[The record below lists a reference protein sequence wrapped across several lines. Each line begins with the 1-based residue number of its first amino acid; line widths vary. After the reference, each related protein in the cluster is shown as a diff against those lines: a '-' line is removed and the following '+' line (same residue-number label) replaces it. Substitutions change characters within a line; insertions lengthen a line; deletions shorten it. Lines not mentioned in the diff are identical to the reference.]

1 MRSGIRWTPLALLE
15 TTNLLSGMSNGVVTI
30 AIPWLVL
37 QRTGSV
43 TAAGLLAALSALPG
57 VIVSPLAGWAVDH
70 FGRRIVSVVSDTL
83 SAVSVVAIPL
93 VAMVTDL
100 SLAIILALAM
110 LGAVFDP
117 AGYTAR
123 RALIPDV
130 ATASGMEVTRLNGL
144 HEGIFGIGWIVGP
157 LAGSLLIAA
166 LGDTAAFWVPFAL
179 FILAAILIS
188 LLRVSDA
195 GQVAKAEHEEAGI
208 EPLSAWENAS
218 LGLSLIWRDHTL
230 RAITIAVM
238 VLAAIYLPTETV
250 LLPAYFTELDSPESL
265 GFILASLAAGSVIGS
280 FSYGWLNQRMTRRTI
295 VYLALT
301 GTALTYIPMAL
312 LPPLGIFITFAFLCG
327 FTWGPMQP
335 LLTTIVQLRIEPDI
349 HGRVFGIQTA
359 TFYVAPPA
367 AMFLAGVL
375 AETFGVKAVLLGI
388 AGLLVLTA
396 LGVMSVKSLRDI
408 DSDRVGEESGLIE
421 SRPSLSPG
429 NDSAPA
435 IEG

>member
-1 MRSGIRWTPLALLE
+1 MTTRIHWTPIALLE

-43 TAAGLLAALSALPG
+43 AAAGLVAALSSLPG
-57 VIVSPLAGWAVDH
+57 IIASPLAGWAVDH
-70 FGRRIVSVVSDTL
+70 FGRRIVSIVSDIL
-83 SAVSVVAIPL
+83 SAISVASIPL

-100 SLAIILALAM
+100 TLAWILALAM

-130 ATASGMEVTRLNGL
+130 AAASGMEVTRLNGL
-144 HEGIFGIGWIVGP
+144 HEGIFGLGWIVGP

-179 FILAAILIS
+179 FVIAAILIA

-195 GQVAKAEHEEAGI
+195 GQVAKAERKEAGVA
-208 EPLSAWENAS
+208 PLTAWQNAS
-218 LGLSLIWRDHTL
+218 LGAKLIWRDPTL

-250 LLPAYFTELDSPESL
+250 LLPAYFTELQSPESL
-265 GFILASLAAGSVIGS
+265 GLILAALAAGSVIGS
-280 FSYGWLNQRMTRRTI
+280 FSYGWLNQRMTRRSI
-295 VYLALT
+295 VYAALI
-301 GTALTYIPMAL
+301 GTAVTYIPMAL
-312 LPPLGIFITFAFLCG
+312 LPPLGIFATFAFLCG
-327 FTWGPMQP
+327 LTWGPMQP
-335 LLTTIVQLRIEPDI
+335 LLTTIVQLRIDPDAQ
-349 HGRVFGIQTA
+349 GRVFGIQTA
-359 TFYVAPPA
+359 AFYVAPPA
-367 AMFLAGVL
+367 AMFLAGVA
-375 AETFGVKAVLLGI
+375 AESFGVEPVLLTI

-396 LGVMSVKSLRDI
+396 LGVLRVKSLHDI
-408 DSDRVGEESGLIE
+408 DSTPQR
-421 SRPSLSPG
+421 
-429 NDSAPA
+429 
-435 IEG
+435 